1 MRIVVAAA
9 VCAAL
14 FGADPVLGATGERE
28 QLLETLARVY
38 PAGFKALPVG
48 PALTSVLRDRLMDG
62 NPGRD
67 DAIDPIV
74 AAHARCVTRLLDN
87 IDFGTP
93 MAAAVRASSLSD
105 EDLRTVVSIYS
116 DPDVDALLGKLTVD
130 PPHKP
135 TDSDVAL
142 VARLVARASDPARK
156 RFNEVV
162 SNSPEMR
169 PVQTQFVDGIEGCEM
184 SATEAAGRAGLKS
197 SKGSGS

>member
-14 FGADPVLGATGERE
+14 LAAGPVLGATAERE
-28 QLLETLARVY
+28 RLLETLAKVY

-48 PALTSVLRDRLMDG
+48 PALTSGVRDRLMDG
-62 NPGRD
+62 NPGRE

-74 AAHARCVTRLLDN
+74 AAHARCMTRLLDN

-105 EDLRTVVSIYS
+105 EDLRTVVSIYG
-116 DPDVDALLGKLTVD
+116 DPDVDALLGKVTVD

-135 TDSDVAL
+135 TDADISL
-142 VARLVARASDPARK
+142 VSRLVARASDPAMK

-162 SNSPEMR
+162 SKSAEMR
-169 PVQTQFVDGIEGCEM
+169 PVQTEFFDGIKGCEA
-184 SATEAAGRAGLKS
+184 SATEAADKAGLKAP
-197 SKGSGS
+197 KAPG